1 MASIK
6 VQAVPSNTNVTVQD
20 ANNLSVNVQGGNK
33 INLEVTPT
41 PKQIVQIN
49 RGVQG
54 RSGGDLIAGYP
65 VVMSNIQRND
75 VVMFGTNQWVNT
87 NQTEIT
93 DGGNF

>member
-1 MASIK
+1 MANIK
-6 VQAVPSNTNVTVQD
+6 VQAVPSNTNVSVQD
-20 ANNLSVNVQGGNK
+20 ANNLTVNVQGGNK
-33 INLEVTPT
+33 VNVEVTPIANQT
-41 PKQIVQIN
+41 IQIN
-49 RGVQG
+49 RGVSG
-54 RSGGDLIAGYP
+54 RDGGDRIAGYP

>member
-41 PKQIVQIN
+41 PKQVVQIN
-49 RGVQG
+49 RGVSG
-54 RSGGDLIAGYP
+54 RDGGDRIAGYP